1 MANYRVLHSWDVSP
15 EEAIKIQNEMRNL
28 VKIENLQSQIRY
40 IAGAD
45 ISFDKGS
52 NTVYAGIVVLKFPE
66 LVEVDRSLLIT
77 EVNFPYIPGLLS
89 FRESP
94 ALIKAWEKIKII
106 PDVVIIDGQGIAHP
120 RRFGIASH
128 FGVLIDKPTIG
139 CAKSLL
145 VGKYKEPDEKAG
157 SYSYLYDS
165 GEIIGVALRTRDN
178 VQPVFVSI
186 GHKITLD
193 ESIEIIM
200 QSIRGYRIPEPTR
213 QAHMLVNALRRGEIK
228 PGTRTKPEQ
237 DGLFSL

>member
-1 MANYRVLHSWDVSP
+1 MANNKTLHHWDVTP
-15 EEAIKIQNEMRNL
+15 EEAIKIQNKLRSL
-28 VKIENLQSQIRY
+28 VKIEALQGEIRY

-45 ISFDKGS
+45 VSFDKGS
-52 NTVYAGIVVLKFPE
+52 NIVYAGVVVLKFPE
-66 LVEVDRSLLIT
+66 LEEVDRSLLIT

-94 ALIKAWEKIKII
+94 ALIKAWEKIKIE

-145 VGKYKEPDEKAG
+145 VGKYEEPSPKAG
-157 SYSYLYDS
+157 NYSYLYDS
-165 GEIIGVALRTRDN
+165 GEIIGAVLRTRDE

-186 GHKITLD
+186 GHKITL
-193 ESIEIIM
+193 ESSIKIVL
-200 QSIRGYRIPEPTR
+200 STIRGYRIPEPTR
-213 QAHMLVNALRRGEIK
+213 QAHILVNALRRGEIK
-228 PGTRTKPEQ
+228 PGTKTKPEQ
-237 DGLFSL
+237 DSLFSF

>member
-237 DGLFSL
+237 GDLFS

>member
-1 MANYRVLHSWDVSP
+1 MANYRVLHPWKVSP
-15 EEAIKIQNEMRNL
+15 EEAIKIQNEMKNL
-28 VKIENLQSQIRY
+28 VKIESLSAQIRY

-45 ISFDKGS
+45 VSFDKGS
-52 NTVYAGIVVLKFPE
+52 NIAYVGIVVFKFPE
-66 LVEVDRSLLIT
+66 FKEVERSLSIT
-77 EVNFPYIPGLLS
+77 EVTFPYIPGLLS

-94 ALIKAWEKIKII
+94 ALIKSWEKIKII
-106 PDVVIIDGQGIAHP
+106 PDVVVIDGQGIAHP

-145 VGKYKEPDEKAG
+145 VGRYKEPDQKAG

-165 GEIIGVALRTRDN
+165 GEIVGVALRTRDYA
-178 VQPVFVSI
+178 QPVFVSI

-193 ESIEIIM
+193 ESIKIIM

-213 QAHMLVNALRRGEIK
+213 RAHILVNALRRDKLK
-228 PGTRTKPEQ
+228 PGSQIEPEQ
-237 DGLFSL
+237 EKLF

>member
-1 MANYRVLHSWDVSP
+1 MANYRTLHPWDVSI
-15 EEAIKIQNEMRNL
+15 EDAIKIQNQLRGL
-28 VKIENLQSQIRY
+28 VKIEQLSEKIRY

-52 NTVYAGIVVLKFPE
+52 NIVYAGIVILKFPE
-66 LVEVDRSLLIT
+66 LEEIEHSLLIT

-94 ALIKAWEKIKII
+94 TLIKAWEKIKNI
-106 PDVVIIDGQGIAHP
+106 PDLVVIDGQGIAHP

-145 VGKYKEPDEKAG
+145 IGKYEEPANKAG

-165 GEIIGVALRTRDN
+165 GEIMGLCLE
-178 VQPVFVSI
+178 Q
-186 GHKITLD
+186 
-193 ESIEIIM
+193 EIM
-200 QSIRGYRIPEPTR
+200 FNRFSFPLG
-213 QAHMLVNALRRGEIK
+213 IK
-228 PGTRTKPEQ
+228 
-237 DGLFSL
+237 

>member
-1 MANYRVLHSWDVSP
+1 MANYRILHPWDVSP

-28 VKIENLQSQIRY
+28 VKIETLQTQIRY

-52 NTVYAGIVVLKFPE
+52 NIVYAGIVVLKFPE
-66 LVEVDRSLLIT
+66 LEEVDRSLLIT

-145 VGKYKEPDEKAG
+145 VGRYKEPDEKAG
-157 SYSYLYDS
+157 SHSYLYDS
-165 GEIIGVALRTRDN
+165 GEIIGVVLRTRDN
-178 VQPVFVSI
+178 TQPVFVSI

-193 ESIEIIM
+193 ESIKIIM

-228 PGTRTKPEQ
+228 PGSQTRLEQ
-237 DGLFSL
+237 GSLFS

>member
-1 MANYRVLHSWDVSP
+1 MANYRTLHPWDVSI
-15 EEAIKIQNEMRNL
+15 EDAIKIQNQLRGL
-28 VKIENLQSQIRY
+28 VKIEQLSEKIRY

-52 NTVYAGIVVLKFPE
+52 NIVYAGIVILKFPE
-66 LVEVDRSLLIT
+66 LEEIEHSLLIT

-94 ALIKAWEKIKII
+94 ALIKAWEKIKNI
-106 PDVVIIDGQGIAHP
+106 PDLVVIDGQGIAHP

-145 VGKYKEPDEKAG
+145 IGKYEEPANKAG

-165 GEIIGVALRTRDN
+165 GEIIGAVLRTRDN
-178 VQPVFVSI
+178 VQPVFVSV

-193 ESIEIIM
+193 ESIKLIM
-200 QSIRGYRIPEPTR
+200 QMIRNYRIPEPTR
-213 QAHMLVNALRRGEIK
+213 QAHILVNALRRGEIK
-228 PGTRTKPEQ
+228 PGKWEKPEQ
-237 DGLFSL
+237 ESLF

>member
-237 DGLFSL
+237 DDLFS